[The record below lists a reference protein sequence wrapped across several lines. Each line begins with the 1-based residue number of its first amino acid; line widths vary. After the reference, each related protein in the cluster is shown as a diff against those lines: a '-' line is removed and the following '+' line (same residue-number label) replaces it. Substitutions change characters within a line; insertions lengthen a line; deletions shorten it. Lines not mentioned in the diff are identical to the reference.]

1 MLLIWGPW
9 WMEGHHLKE
18 SKGELVSS
26 AGIIAIGPSAHRPI
40 GFRTVAIAIVVGAA
54 PGLWC
59 AHNSHQQTEKVFRRT
74 QDRDRER
81 VELTREG
88 QVIDRYVEAIK
99 LLASATPRAT
109 RRHLQSRKNK
119 EQQRA

>member
-1 MLLIWGPW
+1 
-9 WMEGHHLKE
+9 MEGHHLKG

-26 AGIIAIGPSAHRPI
+26 AGIIVT
-40 GFRTVAIAIVVGAA
+40 GFRTMLIAIAIAIAIVAGAVA
-54 PGLWC
+54 VAGRWYT
-59 AHNSHQQTEKVFRRT
+59 HKSHQQTERVFRRK

-81 VELTREG
+81 AELTREG
-88 QVIDRYVEAIK
+88 QVTGRYVDAIK